1 VKIDDI
7 FPMQTPVQSS
17 V

>member
-7 FPMQTPVQSS
+7 LPMQNPVQSS